1 MLNLCMSDTNFIHV
15 FCVVFSFT
23 PNDFILYVGI
33 FSRYTKSFLLFKW
46 RKSPHLET

>member
-23 PNDFILYVGI
+23 PNDLICRDFFQVHKIISLV
-33 FSRYTKSFLLFKW
+33 
-46 RKSPHLET
+46 